1 MKNTMSVVLIVLMAL
16 ALSAPASA
24 QQLFPEAEEILSP
37 EGRSKIKPSTFNFLK
52 VTNNARIAGMGD
64 AFTAVSDGIE
74 GIIWN
79 PAGLTKVDKFGYTFG
94 YTQWLVESKFVTGSL
109 AYNTGQWGVLGV
121 SFVNFSL
128 PDMPETTTMEPDGTG
143 SMVNAGD
150 LAMGLVYAYQLTD
163 KLSAA
168 AALRFVQS
176 TLGPETL
183 SAVSVNVSTL
193 MYTGFQSLRIG
204 MNMKNLGGEQEIVSE
219 KSEMPLVFHTGIAM
233 ELYGNLGD
241 PVSLTGSF
249 EGAFFTDREQRWN
262 LGGELW
268 IQNLIALRA
277 GYKLRYDVE
286 TWSIGGGLKGKFGG
300 RHIALDVSYSN
311 FGDLFDP
318 PLRLNLSGSL

>member
-1 MKNTMSVVLIVLMAL
+1 MKFAAHIVLMMML
-16 ALSAPASA
+16 VLPASA
-24 QQLFPEAEEILSP
+24 QELFPEAEEVLNP

-52 VTNNARIAGMGD
+52 TTTHARIAGMGD
-64 AFTAVSDGIE
+64 AFTAVSNGMDGIV
-74 GIIWN
+74 WN
-79 PAGLTKVDKFGYTFG
+79 PAGLTKVDRFGYSFG
-94 YTQWLVESKFVTGSL
+94 YTQWLVDSRFVTGAM
-109 AYNTGQWGVLGV
+109 AYNTGQWGVIGM

-128 PDMPETTTMEPDGTG
+128 PDMVETTTQQPDGTG
-143 SMVNAGD
+143 NMVDSGD
-150 LAMGLVYAYQLTD
+150 LAVGVVYAYQLTD

-168 AALRFVQS
+168 ASLRFVQS

-183 SAVSVNVSTL
+183 SAISVNVSSL
-193 MYTGFQSLRIG
+193 MYTGFRSLRIG

-233 ELYGNLGD
+233 EVFGNLGD

-268 IQNLIALRA
+268 IQNLVALRA
-277 GYKLRYDVE
+277 GYKFKYDAE
-286 TWSIGGGLKGKFGG
+286 TWSVGGGLKGTFGG
-300 RHIALDVSYSN
+300 RSIALDVSYSN
-311 FGDLFDP
+311 FGDLFDA

>member
-1 MKNTMSVVLIVLMAL
+1 MKNTMLLIVLMAL
-16 ALSAPASA
+16 ALSVPASA
-24 QQLFPEAEEILSP
+24 QELFPEAEEILNP

-64 AFTAVSDGIE
+64 AFTAVSDGID
-74 GIIWN
+74 GIVWN

-109 AYNTGQWGVLGV
+109 AYNTGGWGVLGV

-143 SMVNAGD
+143 SMVTAGD
-150 LAMGLVYAYQLTD
+150 LAVGLVYAYQLTD

-168 AALRFVQS
+168 ASLRFVQS
-176 TLGPETL
+176 ALGPETL

-249 EGAFFTDREQRWN
+249 EGAFFHRP
-262 LGGELW
+262 
-268 IQNLIALRA
+268 RA
-277 GYKLRYDVE
+277 TLESGRRTLDTEPHRA
-286 TWSIGGGLKGKFGG
+286 SSGL
-300 RHIALDVSYSN
+300 
-311 FGDLFDP
+311 
-318 PLRLNLSGSL
+318 

>member
-1 MKNTMSVVLIVLMAL
+1 MKHTMSAVLIVLMAL

-24 QQLFPEAEEILSP
+24 QALFPEAEEVLNP

-52 VTNNARIAGMGD
+52 VTNNARVAGMGD
-64 AFTAVSDGIE
+64 AFTAVSDGID
-74 GIIWN
+74 GMIWN
-79 PAGLTKVDKFGYTFG
+79 PAGLTKVNNLAYTFG
-94 YTQWLVESKFVTGSL
+94 YTQWLVESSFVTGSL
-109 AYNTGQWGVLGV
+109 AYNTGQWGVLGL
-121 SFVNFSL
+121 SFVNFTL

-143 SMVNAGD
+143 AMVNSGD
-150 LAMGLVYAYQLTD
+150 LALGLVYAYQLTD

-168 AALRFVQS
+168 ASLRFVQS
-176 TLGPETL
+176 ALGPETL

-277 GYKLRYDVE
+277 GYKIKYDVE

-311 FGDLFDP
+311 LGDLFDP

>member
-1 MKNTMSVVLIVLMAL
+1 M
-16 ALSAPASA
+16 
-24 QQLFPEAEEILSP
+24 
-37 EGRSKIKPSTFNFLK
+37 
-52 VTNNARIAGMGD
+52 
-64 AFTAVSDGIE
+64 
-74 GIIWN
+74 
-79 PAGLTKVDKFGYTFG
+79 
-94 YTQWLVESKFVTGSL
+94 
-109 AYNTGQWGVLGV
+109 LGV

-143 SMVNAGD
+143 QMVDAGD
-150 LAMGLVYAYQLTD
+150 SAIGLVYAYQLTD

-168 AALRFVQS
+168 ASLRFVQS

-183 SAVSVNVSTL
+183 SAVSVNVSSL

-262 LGGELW
+262 SAV
-268 IQNLIALRA
+268 NS
-277 GYKLRYDVE
+277 GYRTSSRFERVIRSNT
-286 TWSIGGGLKGKFGG
+286 TWKPGVLAVASRGNS
-300 RHIALDVSYSN
+300 ADDTS
-311 FGDLFDP
+311 P
-318 PLRLNLSGSL
+318 

>member
-1 MKNTMSVVLIVLMAL
+1 MKNTMLLIVLVAL
-16 ALSAPASA
+16 ALSVPASA
-24 QQLFPEAEEILSP
+24 QELFPEAEEILNP

-64 AFTAVSDGIE
+64 AFTAVSDGID
-74 GIIWN
+74 GIVWN

-94 YTQWLVESKFVTGSL
+94 YTQWLIESKFVTGSL

-143 SMVNAGD
+143 SMVTAGD
-150 LAMGLVYAYQLTD
+150 LAVGLVYAYQLTD
-163 KLSAA
+163 KLSGAA
-168 AALRFVQS
+168 SLRFVQS
-176 TLGPETL
+176 ALGPETL

-286 TWSIGGGLKGKFGG
+286 TWSIGAGLKGNFGG

-311 FGDLFDP
+311 FGDLFDA

>member
-1 MKNTMSVVLIVLMAL
+1 MKNTMLLIVLMAL
-16 ALSAPASA
+16 ALSVPASA
-24 QQLFPEAEEILSP
+24 QELFPEAEEILNP

-64 AFTAVSDGIE
+64 AFTAVSDGID
-74 GIIWN
+74 GIVWN

-94 YTQWLVESKFVTGSL
+94 YTQWLIESKFVTGSL

-143 SMVNAGD
+143 SMVTAGD
-150 LAMGLVYAYQLTD
+150 LAVGLVYAYQLTD
-163 KLSAA
+163 KLSGAA
-168 AALRFVQS
+168 SLRFVQS
-176 TLGPETL
+176 ALGPETL

-286 TWSIGGGLKGKFGG
+286 TWSIGAGLKGNFGG

-311 FGDLFDP
+311 FGDLFDA